1 MKVIGIT
8 GGVGCGKST
17 VLDIIKDNFNAY
29 IIKADDVAKE
39 LMNKGQKG
47 YNEVVDFFGMDILD
61 ANREI
66 DRPKLAEIVFNNPN
80 KRMVLNSI
88 THPLVKSE
96 IVNTI
101 TNLKIEDTYDYVFV
115 EAALLLEDH
124 YDVFLDEI
132 WYVYAPVDVRKKR
145 LVESRGYSEER
156 IDSMMASQLTENEFR
171 LASDV
176 VVDNSGSK
184 EEVYASLVKLL

>member
-39 LMNKGQKG
+39 LMEPGQKG
-47 YNEVVDFFGMDILD
+47 YTEVVDFFGMDILD

-66 DRPKLAEIVFNNPN
+66 DRQVLSQIVFNNSN

-88 THPLVKSE
+88 IHPMVKAQ

-101 TNLKIEDTYDYVFV
+101 TQLKIEDVYDYVFV

-124 YDVFLDEI
+124 YEVFLDEI
-132 WYVYAPVDVRKKR
+132 WYIYAPNKLRKQR
-145 LVESRGYSEER
+145 LIESRGYSEER
-156 IDSMMASQLTENEFR
+156 IESMMASQLTEEEFR
-171 LASDV
+171 LSSDV
-176 VVDNSGSK
+176 VIDNSGSK
-184 EEVYASLVKLL
+184 ENTLASLVKLL